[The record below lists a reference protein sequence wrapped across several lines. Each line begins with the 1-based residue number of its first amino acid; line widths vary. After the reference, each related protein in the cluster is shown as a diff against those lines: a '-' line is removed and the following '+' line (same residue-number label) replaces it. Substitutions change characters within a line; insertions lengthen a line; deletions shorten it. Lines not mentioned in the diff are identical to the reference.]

1 MAAPVQIA
9 PQMALLLDWKAARGA
24 HYIKFDR
31 QAGVGDGAEH
41 EPHLKGEKDEFRAK
55 DADKEAAQ
63 QPVSP
68 LASAQLLLR
77 SVLATAR
84 ARALAAGRRCHAGA
98 AAAHLPGCAP
108 GGPEPGGLVTCRTSW
123 RCAGVLWLPGQPG
136 CVFRVLPARCKAER
150 GHHVPASGV
159 VEGAIHLFRSCAGA
173 GAWGVLQ
180 CWGVQA
186 EPCRARRLSRPIQ
199 ALNA

>member
-1 MAAPVQIA
+1 
-9 PQMALLLDWKAARGA
+9 
-24 HYIKFDR
+24 
-31 QAGVGDGAEH
+31 VGDGAEH
-41 EPHLKGEKDEFRAK
+41 EPHLKGEKDEFMAK

-77 SVLATAR
+77 SVLAAAR

-108 GGPEPGGLVTCRTSW
+108 GVPEPGGLVTCRTSW

-136 CVFRVLPARCKAER
+136 LRVSSAAGPLQ
-150 GHHVPASGV
+150 GG
-159 VEGAIHLFRSCAGA
+159 EGAPCPCFRSCG
-173 GAWGVLQ
+173 GRYSFGLQ
-180 CWGVQA
+180 CSVHVLGQALGECSSAGECRLSLA
-186 EPCRARRLSRPIQ
+186 EPEGCRGPSRL
-199 ALNA
+199 